1 MLKIRNF
8 LKYRKCVSCGK
19 EFLAYSAIKINKD
32 EFICSECSRGN
43 SYYTKN
49 FLFTGKERD
58 ISFSFEFETSSNS
71 KSLFELRKYNFIGC
85 SDGSITGLEWKS
97 PFFYSK
103 KTFHCV
109 CKKINKFARF
119 VGQSCGTHLHV
130 STDYKLKMDRY
141 KRELFKP
148 IIRVMLENEEKTR
161 KFWGRF
167 FGHYCHSDIRDFDR
181 YNAFNTISS
190 VDTLEFRLLKFI
202 NADQYIRACDFCI
215 DTTRFLNNN
224 MKDEEFNEEKAKK
237 LGEMIAD
244 KYREVIKDV

>member
-97 PFFYSK
+97 PIFYSK
-103 KTFHCV
+103 KSFHNICQ
-109 CKKINKFARF
+109 KIDKFARF
-119 VGQSCGTHLHV
+119 VGSSCGTHLHV
-130 STDYKLKMDRY
+130 STDYKLKMDRF
-141 KRELFKP
+141 KRELFQP
-148 IIRVMLENEEKTR
+148 IINVMLEDSGKTE

-167 FGHYCHSDIRDFDR
+167 FGGYCHSNIRDFDR

-190 VDTLEFRLLKFI
+190 VDTLEFRLLKFK
-202 NADQYIRACDFCI
+202 NAEQYIRACDFCI

-224 MKDEEFNEEKAKK
+224 IKEENFNEEKAKA
-237 LGEMIAD
+237 LGETIAK

>member
-43 SYYTKN
+43 SYCTKN

-97 PFFYSK
+97 RAKRSQLK
-103 KTFHCV
+103 RLSIKNENIV
-109 CKKINKFARF
+109 SSIN
-119 VGQSCGTHLHV
+119 
-130 STDYKLKMDRY
+130 
-141 KRELFKP
+141 
-148 IIRVMLENEEKTR
+148 R
-161 KFWGRF
+161 K
-167 FGHYCHSDIRDFDR
+167 
-181 YNAFNTISS
+181 N
-190 VDTLEFRLLKFI
+190 
-202 NADQYIRACDFCI
+202 YI
-215 DTTRFLNNN
+215 L
-224 MKDEEFNEEKAKK
+224 
-237 LGEMIAD
+237 
-244 KYREVIKDV
+244 V